1 MILPQTILIWR
12 PTWNL
17 KYTAQA
23 IQNVMKLWGGSMM
36 DGPLPRSLK
45 IGKTSIGLIGLDSAL
60 NLFGRDLS
68 LCSENAAR
76 KIFVDI
82 SSRNYIP
89 AGSQSVYFQAIVKE
103 VGRLRGDQRKVEWRL
118 GHPHSGPWLRVL
130 QQLAEASHRDHEQHG
145 YSC

>member
-1 MILPQTILIWR
+1 LWQGIIIYDSSSNNFLIWR
-12 PTWNL
+12 PAWNL

-23 IQNVMKLWGGSMM
+23 IQNVMKLWGGSN
-36 DGPLPRSLK
+36 DGWSATIPRSLK

-103 VGRLRGDQRKVEWRL
+103 VGRLRGDQRKAEWRL
-118 GHPHSGPWLRVL
+118 GHPYSGP
-130 QQLAEASHRDHEQHG
+130 
-145 YSC
+145 